1 VGYYSGSDG
10 FLEVDGT
17 NAATVTTW
25 SFTAS
30 QETLDVTTL
39 GDRDRKLIGG
49 IRSISGSASIS
60 WYSASGD
67 TSTQTQATTLLNK
80 IVKADGTAS
89 STATSAVD
97 YNTSLALGIT
107 NSAGT
112 AESITM
118 GVIITSIAMTSSQG
132 EILSAEISFEATDH
146 PSAITF

>member
-1 VGYYSGSDG
+1 MGYYSGSDG
-10 FLEVDGT
+10 FLEVDAT
-17 NAATVTTW
+17 KAATVTTW

-80 IVKADGTAS
+80 IVKTDGTAS
-89 STATSAVD
+89 STVTNED
-97 YNTSLALGIT
+97 YNTSLELGIT
-107 NSAGT
+107 NSAGA

-118 GVIITSIAMTSSQG
+118 GVILTSIAMTSSQG
-132 EILSAEISFEATDH
+132 EVLSAEVSFEATDH
-146 PSAITF
+146 PTALTF